1 MDFAFLRRLI
11 AFSSQKSAKNKLLFT
26 FHEFWVV
33 QKANDKYY
41 CRSIKFGFQ
50 YFCWLFNGP
59 SFFSV
64 FFSFF
69 FIKSGSDKKNDW
81 KSPVPHVRR
90 IWVTVSIRHE
100 SASKLN
106 IMPRQRQNG
115 SVPFITLNASF
126 LQFVFCSSSRFHRS
140 LLLKS
145 QRFCWD
151 VLSVKPFY
159 RFDGEKKRKKLLM
172 PQIRVLAWQ
181 YAEMHS
187 KQNHEYRVFSES
199 FFSLVEGARDLVD
212 SNACL
217 PIVTNII

>member
-126 LQFVFCSSSRFHRS
+126 LQFVFLLIFTLSSLSSAEITKVLLRCSFSKTILS
-140 LLLKS
+140 L
-145 QRFCWD
+145 RW
-151 VLSVKPFY
+151 
-159 RFDGEKKRKKLLM
+159 RKKEKEAVDASNPSLSLTICRDAFKTK
-172 PQIRVLAWQ
+172 PWI
-181 YAEMHS
+181 S
-187 KQNHEYRVFSES
+187 GFFGVF
-199 FFSLVEGARDLVD
+199 FFACRRCKRFGWFQCMSANRD
-212 SNACL
+212 
-217 PIVTNII
+217 